1 LTVRCWEDHINSVSC
16 HPIQREIIEADRER
30 QRLIEQVRQEFRDEG
45 LAPYVFYPRTAA
57 GGWTNDRIKALRLN
71 RGLNIREMAE
81 LFGVSETAW
90 KWWERGMRVP
100 RANFIDRLVELER
113 DSVAI
118 PRVYHDRPNDPGEWT
133 AAHIRQLRID
143 LDYSQREM
151 AELIGVTKSAWSQ
164 WEIGHRVPRHDYL
177 VKMIELDA
185 SHQPDHER
193 MKRSN
198 RTIEHSEWTADR
210 IKQLR
215 LDLGYKQ
222 SEIANLVGVAV
233 QSWSLWETGVNRPK
247 PENIARL
254 IELDGGGRIA

>member
-1 LTVRCWEDHINSVSC
+1 LTARTWEDFINPVSC
-16 HPIQREIIEADRER
+16 HPIQREIIEAEQER
-30 QRLIEQVRQEFRDEG
+30 QRLIAQVIEELRAEG
-45 LAPYVFYPRTAA
+45 EPIYIFQPRTAA
-57 GGWTNDRIKALRLN
+57 GGWTADRIKALRLN
-71 RGLNIREMAE
+71 RGLNFREMAE
-81 LFGVSETAW
+81 LFNVSETAW

-100 RANFIDRLVELER
+100 RADYVDRMAELER
-113 DSVAI
+113 ETALQ
-118 PRVYHDRPNDPGEWT
+118 PRPYHTRSTEPSDWT
-133 AAHIRQLRID
+133 ADHIRQLRVD
-143 LDYSQREM
+143 LNYSQSQM
-151 AELIGVTKSAWSQ
+151 AELIGVTKSGWSS
-164 WEIGHRVPRHDYL
+164 WERGHRVPRHDYL

-198 RTIEHSEWTADR
+198 RTIEHTEWTADR

-222 SEIANLVGVAV
+222 SEIAGLVGVAV